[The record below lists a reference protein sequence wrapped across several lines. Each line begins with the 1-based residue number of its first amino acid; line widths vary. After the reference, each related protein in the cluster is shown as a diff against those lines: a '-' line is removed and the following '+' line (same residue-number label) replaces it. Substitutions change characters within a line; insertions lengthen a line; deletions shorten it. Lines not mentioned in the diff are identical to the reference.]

1 MLLLQVIQFI
11 PLNLDASPKIDRAVP
26 PMLDIFAGKWWF
38 TVYVSLLM
46 YIYRPRPIT

>member
-11 PLNLDASPKIDRAVP
+11 PLNLDVSPKIGGTVL

-46 YIYRPRPIT
+46 

>member
-11 PLNLDASPKIDRAVP
+11 PLNLNVSPKIGGAVP
-26 PMLDIFAGKWWF
+26 PMLNIFAGKWWF

-46 YIYRPRPIT
+46 